1 MRVKF
6 NQLEKQWHQIK
17 DGVLKDFETLFE
29 TSNYILGTK
38 VAEFENAFAEF
49 CQTDHSIGVATGTD
63 ALKLAAAAI
72 TDEGENVCIYLPINT
87 FVATYI
93 GIRDALPNAN
103 FVFIDFDKFYQID
116 VNDLEEQVAMHSSH
130 YDRNIIVPVHLYGYT
145 SNMLTIKNI
154 AEKYNCSIIED
165 SSQAHG
171 AISNVGVVGSSSL
184 VSCFSLYP
192 GKNLGAAGDAGVIT
206 TNNKEIRDKI
216 LDLRNYGS
224 TIKYVHNTFGYNSRL
239 DTIQAI
245 VLLHKLNY
253 LNKWNES
260 RRLSINRM
268 VEGIDNELI
277 TLPKTPEYCVEPV
290 HHIFPVRVSNKE
302 KFICYLNENNI
313 DNSIHYPTL
322 LIDLP
327 YICQYREFNKSRN
340 IVNKLVSLPIHP
352 FMSRDDEDK
361 IITVLNE
368 YGNNDL

>member
-6 NQLEKQWHQIK
+6 NQLEKQWHLIK
-17 DGVLKDFETLFE
+17 DDVLKDFETLFE
-29 TSNYILGTK
+29 TSNYILGNK
-38 VAEFENAFAEF
+38 VTEFENAFAEF
-49 CQTDHSIGVATGTD
+49 CQTDYSIGVATGTD

-72 TDEGENVCIYLPINT
+72 TNEGESVCIYLPINT

-93 GIRDALPNAN
+93 GIKDALPNAN

-116 VNDLEEQVAMHSSH
+116 VNDLEEQVNMHYLR
-130 YDRNIIVPVHLYGYT
+130 YDKHIIVPVHLYGYT
-145 SNMLTIKNI
+145 SNMLAIKNI
-154 AEKYNCSIIED
+154 AEKYNCNIIED

-171 AISNVGVVGSSSL
+171 AVSNVGVVGSSSS

-192 GKNLGAAGDAGVIT
+192 GKNLGAAGDAGIIT

-245 VLLHKLNY
+245 VLLHKLNH
-253 LNKWNES
+253 LNQWNEN

-290 HHIFPVRVSNKE
+290 HHIFPVRVTNKE
-302 KFICYLNENNI
+302 NFISYLNSNNI

-322 LIDLP
+322 LTDLP
-327 YICQYREFNKSRN
+327 FIKQSREFSNSRN
-340 IVNKLVSLPIHP
+340 IVNELVSLPVHP
-352 FMSRDDEDK
+352 FMSNEDENK
-361 IITVLNE
+361 IIEVLNNYE
-368 YGNNDL
+368 NII